1 MLPLSVIAAFYGA
14 TNEITIM
21 RGFIVPEM
29 ISRGCLWGNQR
40 RTRRSHKVTLA
51 IAPLAAAWIWSE
63 TGGYDA
69 VLVAI
74 GIGAIVLYV
83 GFWTAAVLSRLR

>member
-1 MLPLSVIAAFYGA
+1 
-14 TNEITIM
+14 M

-40 RTRRSHKVTLA
+40 TRRSHKVTLA
-51 IAPLAAAWIWSE
+51 VAPLVAAWIWSE

-74 GIGAIVLYV
+74 GIGAIVLCV
-83 GFWTAAVLSRLR
+83 GFWIAAVLSRLQ